1 MAAFVK
7 GNLWVGMLTLF
18 ALLVLADA
26 FTHQ

>member
-7 GNLWVGMLTLF
+7 RNLWVGMLMLF
-18 ALLVLADA
+18 ALVVLADA